1 LAHPKTFLF
10 QYQLDVQ
17 YAVGRIHFATLDE
30 YAAYARSVVVAER
43 NGITLPR
50 RIVFAGVQ
58 HPDDVATSRSLQ
70 GLVQPLATELVGH
83 PQRGEWEISTLSGS
97 NVTKERLSQLLS
109 NAPPTLLFTAS
120 HGVEFEA
127 NDPHQLYHQ
136 GAILCADW
144 PGPQAWRQR
153 PIPPAFYLAAD
164 DIASNTSLHGA
175 FVFQFA
181 CFGAGCPREDDFPHL
196 RGTRSVIAAKP
207 FVAALPRRLL
217 SLPRGGALAYIG
229 HVERA
234 WTFSFS
240 DTRGGRQI
248 ETFSS
253 TLRRLLFAGAPIGYA
268 LEFFNERYAELATV
282 LTEDIENARWGQ
294 AIDPIELSTRW
305 TEHNDARSYIILGDP
320 ATRLCRQQATE
331 ATDSQLQMT
340 MQPSSSTKIAPI
352 ATPSPI
358 ATESVATPPS
368 SAAQPVTPVPAGSLP
383 PETPVIPV
391 ALPEVGASFGL
402 FGNKP
407 TETMQKLSTALQEFG
422 ERLATTLQQVIADA
436 AHLEV
441 ETYTTDAPETIN
453 YRQGDFRGAS
463 LRAVTRMSLDGD
475 TQVLVPTNAEG
486 IDERLWAIH
495 VSMVQQAQTNR
506 AEMVRAIATAAA
518 GLLGVLQGK

>member
-1 LAHPKTFLF
+1 
-10 QYQLDVQ
+10 
-17 YAVGRIHFATLDE
+17 
-30 YAAYARSVVVAER
+30 
-43 NGITLPR
+43 
-50 RIVFAGVQ
+50 
-58 HPDDVATSRSLQ
+58 
-70 GLVQPLATELVGH
+70 
-83 PQRGEWEISTLSGS
+83 
-97 NVTKERLSQLLS
+97 
-109 NAPPTLLFTAS
+109 
-120 HGVEFEA
+120 
-127 NDPHQLYHQ
+127 
-136 GAILCADW
+136 
-144 PGPQAWRQR
+144 
-153 PIPPAFYLAAD
+153 
-164 DIASNTSLHGA
+164 
-175 FVFQFA
+175 
-181 CFGAGCPREDDFPHL
+181 
-196 RGTRSVIAAKP
+196 
-207 FVAALPRRLL
+207 
-217 SLPRGGALAYIG
+217 
-229 HVERA
+229 
-234 WTFSFS
+234 
-240 DTRGGRQI
+240 
-248 ETFSS
+248 
-253 TLRRLLFAGAPIGYA
+253 
-268 LEFFNERYAELATV
+268 
-282 LTEDIENARWGQ
+282 
-294 AIDPIELSTRW
+294 
-305 TEHNDARSYIILGDP
+305 
-320 ATRLCRQQATE
+320 
-331 ATDSQLQMT
+331 

-407 TETMQKLSTALQEFG
+407 AETMQKLSTALQEFG